1 MSRLHVE
8 VRGAGPPVVMLHGWG
23 LNVRVWDTLGAA
35 LEARARLIALDL
47 PGHGRSPWRADRAAA
62 AQQVQWLGETVAE
75 AIGAEPYS
83 LLGWSLGGQLA
94 LAWAA
99 APPAGLP
106 APAHLALIGATP
118 RFTAAPDWPHGTPE
132 AQLERLAEG
141 LRRDYHRTVSDFL
154 DLQVR
159 ASAAGEAVLEQ
170 LRTAL
175 FTHGEARPEALA
187 AGLELLRTLDLRAV
201 LGSIGA
207 PTLAVAGQYDRV
219 LLPAATRALAAALP
233 HARFAEIRR
242 AAHAPFLSH
251 TAEVADLLSDFL
263 GAS

>member
-1 MSRLHVE
+1 MNRLHME
-8 VRGAGPPVVMLHGWG
+8 VRGAGPAVVLLHGWG

-35 LEARARLIALDL
+35 LQARARLITLDL

-62 AQQVQWLGETVAE
+62 DQQVRWLGETVTE
-75 AIGAEPYS
+75 AIGAEPYT

-94 LAWAA
+94 LTWAA

-106 APAHLALIGATP
+106 APARLVLICATP

-132 AQLERLAEG
+132 ARLVRLAEDLG
-141 LRRDYHRTVSDFL
+141 RDYRRTVSDFL

-159 ASAAGEAVLEQ
+159 GSAAGEAVLEQ

-175 FTHGEARPEALA
+175 FRHGEAQPEALA
-187 AGLELLRTLDLRAV
+187 AGLELLRTLDLRAL

-207 PTLAVAGQYDRV
+207 PTLALAGQYDRV

-251 TAEVADLLSDFL
+251 TTEVADLLSDFL
-263 GAS
+263 DAS